1 VNGHIRVELAGL
13 SGDALAVL
21 RWISRE
27 ERDRD
32 DQDRWDSDDD
42 EEPLLGVDGDVI
54 HAVARAISRK
64 RAWLD
69 PAEARCLRL
78 LINAAGD
85 RFGEAD
91 LESVHALMKGDDER
105 ASWAWQGMPDLE
117 AEDEDEVFE
126 ELDRLS
132 DRIERALQEAA
143 A

>member
-1 VNGHIRVELAGL
+1 MNGRIRVDLANL
-13 SGDALAVL
+13 SPDALSVL

-32 DQDRWDSDDD
+32 DRDRWDSED
-42 EEPLLGVDGDVI
+42 EEPLLGVDAEVI
-54 HAVARAISRK
+54 HAVACAISRR

-78 LINAAGD
+78 LIKAAGD

-91 LESVHALMKGDDER
+91 LESLHALMKGDDAR
-105 ASWAWQGMPDLE
+105 AGWAFEGLPDLD

-126 ELDRLS
+126 ELDALA
-132 DRIERALQEAA
+132 DRIKEAVGEA
-143 A
+143 R

>member
-1 VNGHIRVELAGL
+1 MNGHIRVDLAWL
-13 SGDALAVL
+13 SRDALAVL

-32 DQDRWDSDDD
+32 DQDRVESDD
-42 EEPLLGVDGDVI
+42 EPLLGVDVDVI
-54 HAVARAISRK
+54 HAVARAIARR

-91 LESVHALMKGDDER
+91 LKSVHALMKGDDER
-105 ASWAWQGMPDLE
+105 ASWASQGMPDLE
-117 AEDEDEVFE
+117 AEDDDEVFE
-126 ELDRLS
+126 ELDALA
-132 DRIERALQEAA
+132 DRIKEAVGEA
-143 A
+143 R